1 MDALK
6 SLLVKKP
13 FVRVSAKFAPQAGVY
28 VNPNE
33 YIPVYDTLAGYHPV
47 SQADFV
53 REYYPSGHK
62 INSREYYPDRVQYDP
77 EKKQYYTQPVVR
89 AAFSFQQMIAIKHT
103 ITLCGNDIQFSLSQ
117 SEADD
122 NTKRIFNDLIAGW
135 ETHDMEIAWYELVHS
150 AKVTGDGAVVGYMKD
165 GKFRWKSLSY
175 LNGDTLFPHYDAETG
190 RVNCFLRRFSDR
202 NEDGT
207 EIVRYVEMWD
217 DRDYYLFRQQRD
229 GIKGLVNK
237 VAESIGLNGYE
248 LVNQAPHGFSSC
260 PVAYIRLDGPC
271 WMFSQNSIEQ
281 YELAFSYLCQ
291 NNMAYAFPI
300 MYLKGDE
307 IEISGTPGT
316 DSVKVLN
323 MDSDAEAG
331 FLTPPDGSNF
341 LTTQL
346 TKLYDMILEQSFV
359 AKPPEVKSG
368 DLPASAIK
376 LLYSPSIERAMEDS
390 AIYKRAL
397 NALVRTF
404 RFGYGVE
411 TETLSTS
418 MSLPISF
425 YIEPYVHH
433 NDSELINSL
442 ATAVGAGFLS
452 VETATE
458 RARVYSTPQEFD
470 RIMREYKKKQEM
482 DILYQTQPE
491 STPSQTA
498 DTTSNTTE

>member
-6 SLLVKKP
+6 NLLTKKP
-13 FVRVSAKFAPQAGVY
+13 FVRVSSKFTPPVEVY
-28 VNPNE
+28 VNPHDYVPAN
-33 YIPVYDTLAGYHPV
+33 DGLAGFYPV
-47 SQADFV
+47 TQADFI
-53 REYYPSGHK
+53 REYYPTGHK
-62 INSREYYPDRVQYDP
+62 INSRDYYPDRVMYDP
-77 EKKQYYTQPVVR
+77 EKKSYYTQPVVR
-89 AAFSFQQMIAIKHT
+89 ASFSFQQIIAIKHT
-103 ITLCGNDIQFSLSQ
+103 ITLCGNDIQFSLTQ

-122 NTKRIFNDLIAGW
+122 TTKKLFNDMVAGW
-135 ETHDMEIAWYELVHS
+135 ETHDMEIAWYEMVHS
-150 AKVTGDGAVVGYMKD
+150 AKITGDGAVVGYMKD

-175 LNGDTLFPHYDAETG
+175 LNGDTLYPHYDSETG
-190 RVNCFLRRFSDR
+190 RVNRFLRRYSDI
-202 NEDGT
+202 NEEGT
-207 EIVRYVEMWD
+207 ETVRYVEMWD
-217 DRDYYLFRQQRD
+217 DKDYYLFRQQRD

-237 VAESIGLNGYE
+237 VAESLGLNGYE
-248 LVNQAPHGFSSC
+248 LVEQTPHGFPFC
-260 PVAYIRLDGPC
+260 PVSYIRLDGPC
-271 WMFSQNSIEQ
+271 WMFSQNSIDQ

-291 NNMAYAFPI
+291 NNMAFAFPI

-307 IEISGTPGT
+307 IEISGNPGT
-316 DSVKVLN
+316 DSVKVIN
-323 MDSDAEAG
+323 MDSEAEAG

-346 TKLYDMILEQSFV
+346 SKLYDMILEQSFV

-376 LLYSPSIERAMEDS
+376 LLYSPAIERAMEDAS
-390 AIYKRAL
+390 IYKRAL

-404 RFGYGVE
+404 KFGFGVE
-411 TETLSTS
+411 TETLSQI

-433 NDSELINSL
+433 NDSELIQSL

-470 RIMREYKKKQEM
+470 RIMREYKQKQAM
-482 DILYQTQPE
+482 DLLYTQQQTEATQQNEPNDNSSE
-491 STPSQTA
+491 
-498 DTTSNTTE
+498 